1 MNDSETVALIGGG
14 HAFGKFHGACTTGP
28 GADPTDAPENPW
40 AGTCGEEGDPLFGKG
55 PNTYTSGFE
64 GQWTVNATTW
74 DNTYFQDLLEYD
86 WEVGSSSGD
95 LPQWT
100 PVLKPG
106 STESEEDIPD
116 INMLTTDVALLM
128 VRTERTF

>member
-1 MNDSETVALIGGG
+1 MGMNDSETVALIGGG

-28 GADPTDAPENPW
+28 GADPIDAPEDPW
-40 AGTCGEEGDPLFGKG
+40 PGTCGEEGDSLFGRG

-74 DNTYFQDLLEYD
+74 DNAYFKDLLEYD
-86 WEVGSSSGD
+86 WEVETGPGG
-95 LPQWT
+95 LNQWR
-100 PVLKPG
+100 PVLKSG

-116 INMLTTDVALLM
+116 IFMLTADIALLM
-128 VRTERTF
+128 VRA